1 MRRQRRARPWGI
13 ASQYSARP
21 VSVLIIAPVVG
32 IILWVA
38 SKVYL
43 VSELLT
49 LFAFLTGFFVFGT
62 GLLLLF
68 VLFQEA
74 VSWGVRRIRVHWRT
88 TLYASQR
95 AAQEG
100 AAVLLLRPAAEE
112 AQNSEVS
119 AAVTGH

>member
-1 MRRQRRARPWGI
+1 MRRQRRACPWGI
-13 ASQYSARP
+13 ASQYFARR
-21 VSVLIIAPVVG
+21 VSVLIIPPVVG

-62 GLLLLF
+62 GLLFLF

-95 AAQEG
+95 AEEG
-100 AAVLLLRPAAEE
+100 AVVLLRRPATEE
-112 AQNSEVS
+112 TRNSEVS
-119 AAVTGH
+119 AAVAGR